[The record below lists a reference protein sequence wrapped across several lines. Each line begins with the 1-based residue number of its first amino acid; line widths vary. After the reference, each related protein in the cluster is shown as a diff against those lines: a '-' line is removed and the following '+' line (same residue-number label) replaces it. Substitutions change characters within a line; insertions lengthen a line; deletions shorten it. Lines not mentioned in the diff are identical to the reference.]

1 MGEPIRV
8 LHVLGNLNIGGAESR
23 IMDLYRNCD
32 KSRLQFDFAIHTAAH
47 TCYEEEV
54 KAMGGRIY
62 RLPRFRFWNYFAY
75 RRAWKQLFRQHPE
88 FRAVHGHMT
97 STASIYLPLAKQAGI
112 PITIAHARSAGVD
125 RGPKGVLTRFLRRNL
140 KNKTD
145 YCFACSMLAAEA
157 VFGKEMTEGGKV
169 KVLPNAIQGELYRFD
184 KEKSIRLRQK
194 LDVEDQFVIGH
205 VGRFHPCK
213 NHSFLL
219 DIFAAYKERHPK
231 SVLLLLGEG
240 GEMDKMKAKADSLGI
255 SEAVRFLGSRRE
267 IQDYYQVFDAFV
279 FPSFY
284 EGMPGSVVEA
294 QAAGV
299 PCFVSDR
306 VTREVACTD
315 LVDFL
320 DIDAPALEWV
330 KQIEQKSK
338 EPRKDRYEE
347 MVKAGFD
354 AAGQVK
360 ALQRFYETGCF

>member
-75 RRAWKQLFRQHPE
+75 RRAWKRLFLQHPE

-97 STASIYLPLAKQAGI
+97 STASIYLPLAKQAGV
-112 PITIAHARSAGVD
+112 PVTIAHARSAGVD
-125 RGPKGVLTRFLRRNL
+125 RGLKGALTLFLRRNL

-145 YCFACSMLAAEA
+145 YCFACSTLAAEA
-157 VFGKEMTEGGKV
+157 VFGKEMTEKGRV
-169 KVLPNAIQGELYRFD
+169 KVIPNAIQGDLYRHD
-184 KEKSIRLRQK
+184 EEKSIRLRRE
-194 LDVEDQFVIGH
+194 LGVEDKFVMGH

-213 NHSFLL
+213 NHSFLI

-231 SVLLLLGEG
+231 SILLLLGEG
-240 GEMDKMKAKADSLGI
+240 GEMNKMKEKADNLGI
-255 SEAVRFLGSRRE
+255 SESVRFLGSRRE

-306 VTREVACTD
+306 VTREVAFTD

-320 DIDAPALEWV
+320 DIDASALEWV
-330 KQIEQKSK
+330 KKIEQKSK
-338 EPRKDRYEE
+338 ESRKDRYAE

-354 AAGQVK
+354 AAGQAE